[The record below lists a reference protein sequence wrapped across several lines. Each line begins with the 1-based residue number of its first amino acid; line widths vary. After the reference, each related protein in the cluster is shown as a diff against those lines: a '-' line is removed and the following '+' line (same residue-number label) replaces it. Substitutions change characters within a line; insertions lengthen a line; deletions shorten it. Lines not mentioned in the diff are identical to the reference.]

1 MFVDG
6 ETVLESTFN
15 TCKCTNEPLPRIL
28 LDQSIGFLMQKFLLV
43 PSATGSFEFSNLGDN
58 FIGTIDSL
66 FLLCFPIFSNRNI
79 YIVPPSSLRPIGSSV
94 PAGQQAQRVHHCRQV
109 LQMFIST
116 KLLWW
121 TRQYFIHNY
130 LISIYESPI
139 TWSLFLMQCGRGVCA
154 SCSATR

>member
-58 FIGTIDSL
+58 SIGTTDSL

-116 KLLWW
+116 KLL
-121 TRQYFIHNY
+121 
-130 LISIYESPI
+130 
-139 TWSLFLMQCGRGVCA
+139 
-154 SCSATR
+154 